1 MGDFVEFLQF
11 LSYLVVYILLFS
23 QSGNL
28 PLFFSLLRAVYDE
41 ISRHL
46 CSAWGTVLC
55 DILAVH
61 FFSGN
66 IFVLILTLSLFIFH

>member
-55 DILAVH
+55 DILTVL
-61 FFSGN
+61 FSVN

>member
-11 LSYLVVYILLFS
+11 LAYLVVNNLLFS

-28 PLFFSLLRAVYDE
+28 PLFFSLLRVVNDE
-41 ISRHL
+41 ILRHL
-46 CSAWGTVLC
+46 CSAWCTVLC

-61 FFSGN
+61 FFLL
-66 IFVLILTLSLFIFH
+66 IFLS